1 VQLADIAVFGAT
13 SFVGRILCRHLVDR
27 YGDHGEV
34 RWLMAARS
42 GVTARGVARFARAA
56 RGECALLTAD
66 ANHERSLFEAVQ
78 RGACRRLTVGPY
90 SLYGEPLVAACAS
103 TGTDYCD
110 LAGEVPWIRRMIA
123 EYSTQAA
130 RSGARIVHSCG
141 FDSIPSDMGVQFLQR
156 QAVERFG
163 EPCAYVKMRV
173 KAARGGLSGG
183 TVASLLNVL
192 KQARA
197 SPEVRRELASHYA
210 LCPEPV
216 PGTRQPEVRSA
227 EFDQDF
233 AAWAAPFL
241 MAVIN
246 TRIVHRTNAL
256 LGHPYGR
263 EFCYDEAMLTGAGA
277 RGRLA
282 AIGLAA
288 GLASFV
294 TASSLAPTRWVLE
307 RFFLPAPGE
316 GPNEER
322 QRTGFYDLR
331 FLGRTRDGRKLACK
345 VVGEGDPGYASTARM
360 LGEAAA
366 CLALDVS
373 RDERKGGSWT
383 PGAIFDDR
391 LVARLQRHAGI
402 GFALTDD

>member
-1 VQLADIAVFGAT
+1 VQVADIAVFGAT
-13 SFVGRILCRHLVDR
+13 SFVGRILCRYLVDR

-42 GVTARGVARFARAA
+42 ASRLEALRDSLGPRAA
-56 RGECALLTAD
+56 NVRLLTAD
-66 ANHERSLFEAVQ
+66 ANHERSLLELCNAARVVVS
-78 RGACRRLTVGPY
+78 TVGPY
-90 SLYGEPLVAACAS
+90 SFYGEPLVAACAM

-110 LAGEVPWIRRMIA
+110 LTGEVPWIRRMIA
-123 EYSTQAA
+123 QYSTPAA
-130 RSGARIVHSCG
+130 RSGARIVHCCG

-156 QAVERFG
+156 HAAERFG
-163 EPCAYVKMRV
+163 EPCTHVKMRV

-216 PGTRQPEVRSA
+216 PNTRQPEVRFA

-246 TRIVHRTNAL
+246 TRVVHRTNAL
-256 LGHPYGR
+256 LGHPYGG

-277 RGRLA
+277 RGRIA
-282 AIGLAA
+282 AVGLAA
-288 GLASFV
+288 ALAGFV

-307 RFFLPAPGE
+307 RFLLPEPGA
-316 GPNEER
+316 GPSEER
-322 QRTGFYDLR
+322 QRNGFYDLR

-345 VVGEGDPGYASTARM
+345 VVGDGDPGYRSTARM

-366 CLALDVS
+366 CLAMDVS

-383 PGAIFDDR
+383 PGAIFDAR

-402 GFALTDD
+402 GFELTEN

>member
-1 VQLADIAVFGAT
+1 MQVADIAVFGAT
-13 SFVGRILCRHLVDR
+13 SFVGRILCRYLVDR

-42 GVTARGVARFARAA
+42 VSRLEALRDSLGPRAA
-56 RGECALLTAD
+56 NVRLLTAD
-66 ANHERSLFEAVQ
+66 ANHERSLFELCSAARVVVS
-78 RGACRRLTVGPY
+78 TVGPY
-90 SLYGEPLVAACAS
+90 SLYGEPLVAACAT

-163 EPCAYVKMRV
+163 EPCRYVKMRV

-183 TVASLLNVL
+183 TMASLLNVL

-197 SPEVRRELASHYA
+197 SAEVRRDLASHYA

-227 EFDQDF
+227 QFDQDF
-233 AAWAAPFL
+233 AAWVAPFL

-288 GLASFV
+288 GLATFV
-294 TASSLAPTRWVLE
+294 TASSLAPTRWVLA

-373 RDERKGGSWT
+373 RDEREGGSWT